1 MGNKFDTVQA
11 DLQNVIRV
19 VENKADV
26 AIEIL
31 KQNRDEIESLNF
43 RLAEQDRKLAD
54 QDSEIRRLLDD
65 IDDFKNRSL
74 RKTLVFK
81 NIPYNRNSENSWN
94 ETKNV
99 LAAEIAKVLPN
110 TTSEVA
116 VNFIKR
122 AHRIAS
128 TTKRQGP
135 PYLVSKIK
143 SWDTSEKLKL
153 AFVNANQSG
162 TSRVFVS
169 QMHSK
174 ALTIRRNDALKP
186 RSELKEQDSTIQE
199 FVRFSASFKI

>member
-1 MGNKFDTVQA
+1 MGNKFDAVQA

-54 QDSEIRRLLDD
+54 QNSEIRRLLDD

-74 RKTLVFK
+74 RKILVFK

-116 VNFIKR
+116 VNFIER
-122 AHRIAS
+122 ANRITS
-128 TTKRQGP
+128 TTKR
-135 PYLVSKIK
+135 
-143 SWDTSEKLKL
+143 
-153 AFVNANQSG
+153 
-162 TSRVFVS
+162 
-169 QMHSK
+169 
-174 ALTIRRNDALKP
+174 
-186 RSELKEQDSTIQE
+186 
-199 FVRFSASFKI
+199 

>member
-1 MGNKFDTVQA
+1 MGNKFDAVQA

-54 QDSEIRRLLDD
+54 QNSEIRRLLDD

-74 RKTLVFK
+74 RKTSVFK

-99 LAAEIAKVLPN
+99 MAAEIAKVLPN

-116 VNFIKR
+116 VNFIER
-122 AHRIAS
+122 ANRITS

-135 PYLVSKIK
+135 PYLVAKIK

-186 RSELKEQDSTIQE
+186 RSELKEQDPTIQE
-199 FVRFSASFKI
+199 FVRFSASLKI